1 LVKTAQIKSLK
12 TNIDKVAKFGSSIL
26 IVYGQIKE
34 KVEDEDKIEKIE
46 KAKDL
51 IELWKG
57 LLSLIRGLNE
67 RKIKFGSQFSQ
78 N

>member
-1 LVKTAQIKSLK
+1 MRIKLK
-12 TNIDKVAKFGSSIL
+12 
-26 IVYGQIKE
+26 
-34 KVEDEDKIEKIE
+34 KIE

-51 IELWKG
+51 IELWKC

-67 RKIKFGSQFSQ
+67 MKIKFGSQFSQ